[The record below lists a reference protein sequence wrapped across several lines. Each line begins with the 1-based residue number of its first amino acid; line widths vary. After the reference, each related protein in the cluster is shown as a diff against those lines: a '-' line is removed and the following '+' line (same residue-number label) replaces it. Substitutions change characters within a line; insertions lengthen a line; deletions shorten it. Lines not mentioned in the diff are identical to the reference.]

1 MDQRQRNAAI
11 LAAIAEYTEKHAS
24 SESAAREALEREG
37 FLMPTADAIKQM
49 RDDGHN
55 EQADILAE
63 FFGSPD
69 RDNFLCLALADVRI
83 KTGVGEKPMLD
94 ELADAIVAKH
104 LREVTELNRRI
115 GYLEGLLTGWLGY
128 AKSPDDAQLSR
139 RIAVTENA
147 LNNA

>member
-11 LAAIAEYTEKHAS
+11 LAAIAAYTEKHAS

-63 FFGSPD
+63 FLGSPD
-69 RDNFLCLALADVRI
+69 
-83 KTGVGEKPMLD
+83 
-94 ELADAIVAKH
+94 
-104 LREVTELNRRI
+104 RRI
-115 GYLEGLLTGWLGY
+115 GYLEGLLSGWLDY
-128 AKSPDDAQLSR
+128 TKSPDDAHLSHM
-139 RIAVTENA
+139 IAVTEKA

>member
-1 MDQRQRNAAI
+1 M
-11 LAAIAEYTEKHAS
+11 IAE
-24 SESAAREALEREG
+24 
-37 FLMPTADAIKQM
+37 AIQQM

-69 RDNFLCLALADVRI
+69 HDNFLCLALADVRI

-104 LREVTELNRRI
+104 LCEVTELNRRI
-115 GYLEGLLTGWLGY
+115 GYLEGLLSGWLDY
-128 AKSPDDAQLSR
+128 AEDPDERLSR
-139 RIAVTENA
+139 MIAVTEKA
-147 LNNA
+147 LGERRN